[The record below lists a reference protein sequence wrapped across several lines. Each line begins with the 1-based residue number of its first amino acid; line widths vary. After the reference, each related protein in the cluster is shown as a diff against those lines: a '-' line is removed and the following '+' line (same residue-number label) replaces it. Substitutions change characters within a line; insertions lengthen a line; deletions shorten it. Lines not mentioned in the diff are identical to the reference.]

1 MNNYRKIVVA
11 DNEEG
16 EEKYKS
22 DYRGRVQDK
31 NCLLYTSYPYFPF
44 GLMRKQF
51 FFRQGSR
58 WVWCR
63 GQGWL

>member
-22 DYRGRVQDK
+22 DYRIR
-31 NCLLYTSYPYFPF
+31 
-44 GLMRKQF
+44 MMM
-51 FFRQGSR
+51 
-58 WVWCR
+58 
-63 GQGWL
+63 